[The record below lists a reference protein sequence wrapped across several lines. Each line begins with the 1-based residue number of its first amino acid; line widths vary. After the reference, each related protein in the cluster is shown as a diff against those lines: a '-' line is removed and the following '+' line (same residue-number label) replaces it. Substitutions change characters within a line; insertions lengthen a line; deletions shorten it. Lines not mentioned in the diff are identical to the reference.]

1 MTHQQFVDAVPSTTE
16 LSQAVRVGNLVF
28 CSGQIGIGVDG
39 KIIDPNDAR
48 VQIVQAFTNLRTVLE
63 NAGASLEHVVK
74 ITSFL
79 VNEADRGVLVEVRRQ
94 FFKPPYPA
102 STLIVVKS
110 LARPEYLYEIEAI
123 AIIR

>member
-1 MTHQQFVDAVPSTTE
+1 MTNQQFVDAVPSQTD

-28 CSGQIGIGVDG
+28 CSGQIGVGVDG
-39 KIIDPNDAR
+39 KIINPNDTRA
-48 VQIVQAFTNLRTVLE
+48 QIVQAFTNLRTVLE

-79 VNEADRGVLVEVRRQ
+79 VNEADRGALVEVRRQ

-102 STLIVVKS
+102 STLVVVKS

>member
-1 MTHQQFVDAVPSTTE
+1 MTYQQFVDAVPSRTE

-28 CSGQIGIGVDG
+28 CSGQIGVGVDG

-48 VQIVQAFTNLRTVLE
+48 AQIVQAFTNLRTVLE

-79 VNEADRGVLVEVRRQ
+79 VNETDRGVLVELRRQ

-102 STLIVVKS
+102 STLVVVKS

>member
-1 MTHQQFVDAVPSTTE
+1 MTHQQFVDAVPSTSE

-28 CSGQIGIGVDG
+28 CSGQIGVGADG
-39 KIIDPNDAR
+39 EIIDANDIRA
-48 VQIVQAFTNLRTVLE
+48 QIVQAFTNLKTVLE

-79 VNEADRGVLVEVRRQ
+79 VNQADRGVLVEVRRQ

-102 STLIVVKS
+102 STLVVVKS